1 MEIAN
6 NTVVSL
12 RYVMKDAKGE
22 IVEDNTGG
30 KPIEY
35 LHGSGSILP
44 ALEQSLHGLIAG
56 QTTAITLSDKNLQG
70 TFHFDVIIDK
80 VRTAAAQEIKLG
92 KPVSMAETNQCGPG
106 CDC

>member
-1 MEIAN
+1 MQIAN

-12 RYVMKDAKGE
+12 RYVMKDADGE

-44 ALEQSLHGLIAG
+44 ALEQSLSGLRPG
-56 QTTAITLSDKNLQG
+56 QTTAITLSDKNLRG
-70 TFHFDVIIDK
+70 TFHFNVIIDK
-80 VRTAAAQEIKLG
+80 VRAAAAQEIKSG
-92 KPVSMAETNQCGPG
+92 KPASIEADNCGPG
-106 CDC
+106 CNC